1 MPRRRDL
8 TARLNIRIPEDLS
21 RSLERLAATEGRRLS
36 DQVRWMLRGAV
47 ERSEPGG
54 RHCRAA
60 AGRAK
65 R

>member
-36 DQVRWMLRGAV
+36 DQVRWMLRGAI

-60 AGRAK
+60 AGRVK

>member
-8 TARLNIRIPEDLS
+8 TARINIRIHEDLAD
-21 RSLERLAATEGRRLS
+21 SLKQLAAKDGRRLS
-36 DQVRWMLRGAV
+36 DQVRWILRGAV

-60 AGRAK
+60 AGRVK